1 MSEELG
7 NASPVE
13 STPTPSGQSD
23 AAPVVTSGADV
34 SSTPVQESA
43 PAETPKTTAKPKPEK
58 KQQVNLFE
66 SEEFRR
72 YQATQARQ
80 IQEERQRADALA
92 AQIREQKLKGMSDY
106 EKIQFAKQESDQ
118 RAQSLEQ
125 QLKQREL
132 EDLKRQDMMRL
143 NMKTGIPLD
152 MLESATSYE
161 EAQDMAMEYLSTQLE
176 STVEER
182 VSAAIEAKRA
192 NKTDTGGGKPAPV
205 QTQRE
210 ERMSAAMDSKDA
222 ASYVAAL
229 FSED

>member
-7 NASPVE
+7 NASPVD

-23 AAPVVTSGADV
+23 ATPVVTSGADV
-34 SSTPVQESA
+34 SSTPERQESA

-58 KQQVNLFE
+58 KSVNLFE

-118 RAQSLEQ
+118 RAQALEQ

-143 NMKTGIPLD
+143 NQKTGIPLD
-152 MLESATSYE
+152 MLESAKSYE

-182 VSAAIEAKRA
+182 VAAAIEAKRA

-210 ERMSAAMDSKDA
+210 ERMTAAMESKDA
-222 ASYVAAL
+222 VSYVAAL